1 MEEPAKMESS
11 STHVPVLTATQE
23 LIVKQVSI
31 QQMTNTCLGKN
42 PAYIFSNSIGAAIVH
57 TSYITA

>member
-1 MEEPAKMESS
+1 MEEPVKMEYS

-31 QQMTNTCLGKN
+31 QTNLSVTFDICKINTSQMHWVNKN
-42 PAYIFSNSIGAAIVH
+42 ML
-57 TSYITA
+57 